1 MTLTSQEL
9 DALVKTE
16 VELLLQ
22 RCVQA
27 GADYEAA
34 RGKLRFQMFF
44 EDVRLSAK
52 RAEEM
57 EAPYNVHLE
66 KAYDAQGKDDTAYKE
81 ACLAWLD
88 AKYGVKLGDTIL
100 AYGWTQPREILLDNF
115 DISWSSDASLGCG
128 MMWFEGP
135 TTHRAKGKSP
145 TRQGQLL
152 DERVHKV
159 QPSQKMRAAFPER
172 F

>member
-1 MTLTSQEL
+1 MTLTSEEL
-9 DALVKTE
+9 DALVKAE

-52 RAEEM
+52 RAQEK
-57 EAPYNVHLE
+57 EAPFNAHLE
-66 KAYDAQGKDDTAYKE
+66 KAYDAQGKDATAYKE

-100 AYGWTQPREILLDNF
+100 AYGWAQPREILLENF
-115 DISWSSDASLGCG
+115 EIKWGPDDFIGEG
-128 MMWFEGP
+128 MMWFDGP
-135 TTHRAKGKSP
+135 TTYRAKGKSP

-152 DERVHKV
+152 DERIHKV
-159 QPSQKMRAAFPER
+159 QPSQKMRTAFPER

>member
-1 MTLTSQEL
+1 MTLTSEEL
-9 DALVKTE
+9 DALVKSE

-27 GADYEAA
+27 GADYAAA
-34 RGKLRFQMFF
+34 RGSLRVQLFY
-44 EDVRLSAK
+44 EEVSHSAK
-52 RAEEM
+52 RAKEE
-57 EAPYNVHLE
+57 EAPFNAHLE
-66 KAYDAQGKDDTAYKE
+66 KAYEAKDKDNAAYKE

-100 AYGWTQPREILLDNF
+100 AYGWTQPREILLDDF
-115 DISWSSDASLGCG
+115 DISWSSDASLGGG
-128 MMWFEGP
+128 MMWFDGP

-152 DERVHKV
+152 EERVHKV